1 VISLEDELA
10 AIGAEEI
17 RLTEERREVFSLFG
31 ELRAASYLAVAL
43 VTTGVG
49 IVIKNNADRIGPVT
63 IVGALLIAAA
73 GCYFFAL
80 SRRRLDGRI
89 GGVPPPGRRDGA
101 TTAGADAGA
110 TRTIVGDYV
119 LLLGALLVSA
129 AVGYAESQFHLLGPN
144 WSRHLLFLAL
154 FHIATAYLTDSRMVL
169 SAGLAALAGWF
180 GADIHAGA
188 GFGGHALACAATVA
202 VFRLAN
208 RHRAFDATYEHFA
221 ANLAFF
227 GALAWAFDREMR
239 WIGVLT
245 ALALAALVVWR
256 GLRGG
261 GEAMVVYAIVYA
273 TIAFDIGVI
282 DLFHDSALTFLYLLF
297 STPVAIVILFVVY
310 RRLKERRA

>member
-1 VISLEDELA
+1 VITLEDELA
-10 AIGAEEI
+10 AIGAAEV
-17 RLTEERREVFSLFG
+17 RLAEERREVFSLFG

-49 IVIKNNADRIGPVT
+49 IVIKNNADRIGPMT
-63 IVGALLIAAA
+63 IVAALLIAAA
-73 GCYFFAL
+73 GCYAFAL
-80 SRRRLDGRI
+80 RHH
-89 GGVPPPGRRDGA
+89 
-101 TTAGADAGA
+101 

-154 FHIATAYLTDSRMVL
+154 FHIATAYLTDSRLVL
-169 SAGLAALAGWF
+169 GAGLTALAGWF

-188 GFGGHALACAATVA
+188 SFGGRALACAATVA
-202 VFRLAN
+202 VFRLVN
-208 RHRAFDATYEHFA
+208 RHRPFDATYEHFA
-221 ANLAFF
+221 ATLAFF
-227 GALAWAFDREMR
+227 GALAWAFDGGMR
-239 WIGVLT
+239 WIGVLA

-261 GEAMVVYAIVYA
+261 GEAMVIYAIVYA
-273 TIAFDIGVI
+273 TIAFDDGVI
-282 DLFHDSALTFLYLLF
+282 GLVRDDGLRFLYLLV
-297 STPVAIVILFVVY
+297 STPVAIVILFIVY

>member
-10 AIGAEEI
+10 AIGADEI
-17 RLTEERREVFSLFG
+17 RLAEERREVFSLFG

-73 GCYFFAL
+73 GCYFFSL
-80 SRRRLDGRI
+80 RH
-89 GGVPPPGRRDGA
+89 P
-101 TTAGADAGA
+101 

-188 GFGGHALACAATVA
+188 GFGGPALACAATVA

-273 TIAFDIGVI
+273 TIAFDTGVI
-282 DLFHDSALTFLYLLF
+282 ALVRDDGLRFLYLLF